1 MTPFEA
7 LVLFLV
13 FFSLPFLLLG
23 TGRKPL
29 NLVCKKPGCYGEM
42 EVVRPSSI
50 VDSAVASGIS
60 RTQAVQEVALFYAQS
75 GVKVIYECDKCGTMQ
90 GLRF

>member
-23 TGRKPL
+23 TGQKPAKL
-29 NLVCKKPGCYGEM
+29 ICKKPGCYGEM
-42 EVVRPSSI
+42 NVVRPSSI
-50 VDSAVASGIS
+50 VDSAVASGIP
-60 RTQAVQEVALFYAQS
+60 RTKAIQEVALFCAQS
-75 GVKVIYECDKCGTMQ
+75 GVKVIYECDKCGMMQ